1 MNENVNEFALA
12 AAPVQ
17 ETAVTIVND
26 EGENFIVDLT
36 SRQTSYCSMTAETVE
51 EKATLYNAMNNTEK
65 RIKDCINEVIEIKDV
80 FVEVVNCT
88 NQETGE
94 CSRCPRTVLIDVNG
108 VGYQAVSL
116 GVFSAL
122 KKLFNVFGEPSEW
135 EAPIKLKIK
144 QISHGT
150 KNILTFDIVA

>member
-1 MNENVNEFALA
+1 
-12 AAPVQ
+12 
-17 ETAVTIVND
+17 
-26 EGENFIVDLT
+26 
-36 SRQTSYCSMTAETVE
+36 MTAETVE

>member
-1 MNENVNEFALA
+1 MNENEFALT
-12 AAPVQ
+12 APATA
-17 ETAVTIVND
+17 ETTAVTVVND

-36 SRQTSYCSMTAETVE
+36 SRQTSYCSMTAETTE
-51 EKATLYNAMNNTEK
+51 EKALLYNAMNNTEK
-65 RIKDCINEVIEIKDV
+65 RIKDCINEIIEVKDV
-80 FVEVVNCT
+80 FVEVVSCT

-94 CSRCPRTVLIDVNG
+94 MSRCPRTVLIDVNG

-122 KKLFNVFGEPSEW
+122 KKLFNVFGEPKDW
-135 EAPIKLKIK
+135 DAPIKLKVK